1 MEWKNKDYGN
11 GSLKMQEALNLI
23 KSSNTY
29 KKIFKEIYK
38 KYRKYGKITGSFT
51 IKAESSDD
59 VNVLLNFDTRVVYE
73 SKAVIKSS
81 LVEELFKRKLKNS
94 TFIELMEAVLQ
105 SEATTNQEE
114 KIKKTRKQNDFFE
127 YILKNSK
134 EGRGYEWFKFLREE
148 KSCGYNAVMR
158 KYNECTDKDQLKKL
172 QANLILANDSLS
184 SLPCFS
190 GKKENIAV
198 FSANMTK
205 DPHFFDYNTY
215 TGKLLVS
222 GIGYIFNK
230 DIPKTL
236 DGLNELYY
244 EAGILKDEISNH
256 STIGGFSAYDNNDC
270 EIMPIGLFSQWNEP
284 LEISMSNLLKIDY
297 LKCHDD
303 KVFVFEN
310 PSVFSK
316 LLKLFG
322 NNVSLICTSGQLNL
336 SAYMIIDKIKDLKSI
351 YYAGDFDPEGLII
364 ADKIKLKY
372 GDKVKFMLYD
382 GVIYDKIK
390 SSNEIN
396 EARLSMLDK
405 IKSQELQ
412 GIKNYL
418 KKEKKPA
425 YQELLTDEYARYIEN
440 EMN

>member
-1 MEWKNKDYGN
+1 
-11 GSLKMQEALNLI
+11 
-23 KSSNTY
+23 
-29 KKIFKEIYK
+29 
-38 KYRKYGKITGSFT
+38 
-51 IKAESSDD
+51 
-59 VNVLLNFDTRVVYE
+59 
-73 SKAVIKSS
+73 
-81 LVEELFKRKLKNS
+81 
-94 TFIELMEAVLQ
+94 
-105 SEATTNQEE
+105 
-114 KIKKTRKQNDFFE
+114 
-127 YILKNSK
+127 
-134 EGRGYEWFKFLREE
+134 
-148 KSCGYNAVMR
+148 
-158 KYNECTDKDQLKKL
+158 
-172 QANLILANDSLS
+172 
-184 SLPCFS
+184 
-190 GKKENIAV
+190 
-198 FSANMTK
+198 
-205 DPHFFDYNTY
+205 
-215 TGKLLVS
+215 
-222 GIGYIFNK
+222 
-230 DIPKTL
+230 
-236 DGLNELYY
+236 
-244 EAGILKDEISNH
+244 
-256 STIGGFSAYDNNDC
+256 
-270 EIMPIGLFSQWNEP
+270 
-284 LEISMSNLLKIDY
+284 MSNLLKIDY